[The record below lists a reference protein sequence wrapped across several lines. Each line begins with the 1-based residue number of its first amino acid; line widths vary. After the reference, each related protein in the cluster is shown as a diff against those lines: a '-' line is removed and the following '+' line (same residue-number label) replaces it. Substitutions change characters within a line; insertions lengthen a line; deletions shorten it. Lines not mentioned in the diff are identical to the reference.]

1 MSKKI
6 VVLLTFVVVL
16 IPASLF
22 AAPAPL
28 NLSAKS
34 AILLVASTGEVL
46 YEKNAQAQQYPASTT
61 KMMTIITALEDG
73 NLNDMVTTSAHA
85 ANTEGSS
92 MYLRPEERLRLQDML
107 YGVAL
112 VSGNDAAVAVAEH
125 LDGSVERFAKRMT
138 AKAHAIGAMR
148 TNFRNPSGL
157 PDPNDHA
164 HAAPGRL
171 FGKLMHFSRCPV
183 GRGHDHFVLNR
194 KFLQHFHC
202 RGHDIPIRITSH
214 NYGNLH
220 NRPSFNIFSD
230 KKTSGEL
237 RVTKSA
243 KPPRPGF
250 CPLGVARKRL
260 RHLVTATPTFT
271 RSNLN
276 GTGNVGRAE
285 P

>member
-112 VSGNDAAVAVAEH
+112 VSAMMRQSP
-125 LDGSVERFAKRMT
+125 LPSIWT
-138 AKAHAIGAMR
+138 AR
-148 TNFRNPSGL
+148 WNVL
-157 PDPNDHA
+157 PN
-164 HAAPGRL
+164 
-171 FGKLMHFSRCPV
+171 
-183 GRGHDHFVLNR
+183 
-194 KFLQHFHC
+194 
-202 RGHDIPIRITSH
+202 
-214 NYGNLH
+214 
-220 NRPSFNIFSD
+220 
-230 KKTSGEL
+230 E
-237 RVTKSA
+237 
-243 KPPRPGF
+243 
-250 CPLGVARKRL
+250 
-260 RHLVTATPTFT
+260 
-271 RSNLN
+271 
-276 GTGNVGRAE
+276 
-285 P
+285 